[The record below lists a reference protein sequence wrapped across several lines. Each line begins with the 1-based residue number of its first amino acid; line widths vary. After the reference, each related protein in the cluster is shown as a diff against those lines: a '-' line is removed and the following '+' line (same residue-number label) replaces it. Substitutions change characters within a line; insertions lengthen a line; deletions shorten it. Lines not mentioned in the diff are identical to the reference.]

1 MKVTFTE
8 LRWRFEDDERE
19 LLDALNVSKN
29 NTIGDI
35 IDITLDFA
43 LDELIVHGTD
53 NNFGC
58 RFYKF
63 NHITTGLERTSI
75 LFVANEINVGE
86 IAIFPNGRVAVVV
99 ESHLKAP
106 ECAINRQRLY
116 CYVGG

>member
-1 MKVTFTE
+1 MKVTFTDV
-8 LRWRFEDDERE
+8 RWRFEEDAQT

-43 LDELIVHGTD
+43 LNELIVHGKD

-58 RFYKF
+58 KFYKF
-63 NHITTGLERTSI
+63 NHITTGLERTSV

-99 ESHLKAP
+99 DSHAKAP
-106 ECAINRQRLY
+106 AFAINKQRLY
-116 CYVGG
+116 CYLGN

>member
-1 MKVTFTE
+1 MKITFSDV
-8 LRWRFEDDERE
+8 RWRFKEDERD

-29 NTIGDI
+29 NIVGDI

-43 LDELIVHGTD
+43 LNELVVHGTD

-58 RFYKF
+58 SFYKF

-75 LFVANEINVGE
+75 LFVANSVNVGE
-86 IAIFPNGRVAVVV
+86 MAIFPNGRVAVVV
-99 ESHLKAP
+99 DIHTKAP
-106 ECAINRQRLY
+106 DFAINKQRLY